1 MKYEPILE
9 LKSILIKILVN
20 FKMTNCRFHD
30 TYIERYNMKLRTLA
44 QNNQNKKLKMIIT
57 ENQFRVL
64 AQNVLY
70 LQEQKQIMNT
80 HLIKRNA
87 TDKEESKK

>member
-1 MKYEPILE
+1 
-9 LKSILIKILVN
+9 
-20 FKMTNCRFHD
+20 
-30 TYIERYNMKLRTLA
+30 MKLRTLA

-70 LQEQKQIMNT
+70 LQEQKQIINAY
-80 HLIKRNA
+80 LIKTNT
-87 TDKEESKK
+87 TDKKKSKK

>member
-1 MKYEPILE
+1 MK
-9 LKSILIKILVN
+9 
-20 FKMTNCRFHD
+20 F
-30 TYIERYNMKLRTLA
+30 RTLA

-80 HLIKRNA
+80 HLIKTNT
-87 TDKEESKK
+87 TDKEVSKK

>member
-1 MKYEPILE
+1 
-9 LKSILIKILVN
+9 
-20 FKMTNCRFHD
+20 
-30 TYIERYNMKLRTLA
+30 MKLRTLA

-64 AQNVLY
+64 AQNELY

-80 HLIKRNA
+80 HLIKTNT
-87 TDKEESKK
+87 TDNVKSKKD

>member
-1 MKYEPILE
+1 MIYEPIRE
-9 LKSILIKILVN
+9 LHTIFNKISMN
-20 FKMTNCRFHD
+20 IKMTKCWFHD
-30 TYIERYNMKLRTLA
+30 TYVERYIMKLRTLVP
-44 QNNQNKKLKMIIT
+44 NNPNKKLKMIIT

>member
-1 MKYEPILE
+1 
-9 LKSILIKILVN
+9 
-20 FKMTNCRFHD
+20 
-30 TYIERYNMKLRTLA
+30 MKLRTRE

-57 ENQFRVL
+57 ENRFRVL

-80 HLIKRNA
+80 HLIKTNT
-87 TDKEESKK
+87 TDKVKSKKD

>member
-1 MKYEPILE
+1 
-9 LKSILIKILVN
+9 
-20 FKMTNCRFHD
+20 
-30 TYIERYNMKLRTLA
+30 MKLRTLA
-44 QNNQNKKLKMIIT
+44 QKSQNKKLKMIIT

-80 HLIKRNA
+80 HLIKTNT
-87 TDKEESKK
+87 TDKVKSKKD

>member
-1 MKYEPILE
+1 
-9 LKSILIKILVN
+9 
-20 FKMTNCRFHD
+20 
-30 TYIERYNMKLRTLA
+30 MKLRTLA

-80 HLIKRNA
+80 HLIKTNT
-87 TDKEESKK
+87 TDKEVSKK

>member
-1 MKYEPILE
+1 
-9 LKSILIKILVN
+9 
-20 FKMTNCRFHD
+20 
-30 TYIERYNMKLRTLA
+30 MKLRTLA

-64 AQNVLY
+64 AQNVLN
-70 LQEQKQIMNT
+70 LQEQKKIMNT
-80 HLIKRNA
+80 HLIKTNA

>member
-1 MKYEPILE
+1 
-9 LKSILIKILVN
+9 
-20 FKMTNCRFHD
+20 
-30 TYIERYNMKLRTLA
+30 MKLRTLA

-70 LQEQKQIMNT
+70 LQEQKQIMKT
-80 HLIKRNA
+80 HLITTNA

>member
-1 MKYEPILE
+1 
-9 LKSILIKILVN
+9 
-20 FKMTNCRFHD
+20 
-30 TYIERYNMKLRTLA
+30 MKLRTLA

-64 AQNVLY
+64 AQNELY

-80 HLIKRNA
+80 HLIKTNT
-87 TDKEESKK
+87 TDYVKSKKD